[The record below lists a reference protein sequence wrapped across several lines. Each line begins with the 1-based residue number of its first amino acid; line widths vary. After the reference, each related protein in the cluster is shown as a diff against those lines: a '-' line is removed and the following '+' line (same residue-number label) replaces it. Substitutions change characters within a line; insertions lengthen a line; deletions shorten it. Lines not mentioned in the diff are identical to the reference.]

1 MTKQPTV
8 GKNLV
13 PDLLPASSLQTATH
27 QFGELL
33 GNSLQFIELFE
44 HMADVYFFMKDRESR
59 MVAASQPFIERL
71 GGKTAADLLGKTD
84 YDFFP
89 RHAADH
95 FVADDQ
101 QVMRT
106 GVPLIGRVE
115 LWYNSQRILDW
126 FVTNKLPV
134 RGKDGEVIGVMG
146 TVRSY
151 EGRRRLMLPMSDITD
166 TVDYL
171 RNHLFERLSVTDIAQ
186 RAGLSERQLHRRFVA
201 VFGVSVQG
209 FIMKSRIQAASQLL
223 LESTL
228 EIGQIAIDCGFC
240 DQSAFTVQFRRH
252 TGLTPKKFRARYC
265 NDPAGVRTLDDGQ
278 GLPGSRDK

>member
-13 PDLLPASSLQTATH
+13 TDLRSSSGLQTAT
-27 QFGELL
+27 QEFGELL

-171 RNHLFERLSVTDIAQ
+171 RTHLFERLSVTDIAK

-209 FIMKSRIQAASQLL
+209 FIMKSRIQAAGQLL
-223 LESTL
+223 LESAL

-252 TGLTPKKFRARYC
+252 TGLTPKKFRARYRT
-265 NDPAGVRTLDDGQ
+265 DPAGVRTLDDGK
-278 GLPGSRDK
+278 GLAGNRDE